1 MTEATQLPA
10 PTPPGHAGQHPA
22 QLPAK
27 PEGDFAVAGWPGGLF
42 ELTGNDFGSSKG
54 TVKFAGEEQEVSN
67 WTPTSI
73 KGSLASNVQNG
84 VVTVDAGGKTQ
95 TAPFTGGLSKEDAA
109 KLPKPSPSEELT
121 AAEKKEALDK
131 AQEEKSKR
139 VRASNPIV
147 EPKPEPKK

>member
-1 MTEATQLPA
+1 MTEPTQLPA
-10 PTPPGHAGQHPA
+10 QPGQPGHPT

-27 PEGDFAVAGWPGGLF
+27 PAGDFVVAGWPGGLF
-42 ELTGNDFGSSKG
+42 EITGSDFGSSKG
-54 TVKFAGEEQEVSN
+54 SVKFAGEEQEVSN

-84 VVTVDAGGKTQ
+84 VVTVEGGGKTQ
-95 TAPFTGGLSKEDAA
+95 TAPFTGGLSKEEAG

-121 AAEKKEALDK
+121 AEEKKEALAK

-139 VRASNPIV
+139 VKATHPIA
-147 EPKPEPKK
+147 PTPEPKK